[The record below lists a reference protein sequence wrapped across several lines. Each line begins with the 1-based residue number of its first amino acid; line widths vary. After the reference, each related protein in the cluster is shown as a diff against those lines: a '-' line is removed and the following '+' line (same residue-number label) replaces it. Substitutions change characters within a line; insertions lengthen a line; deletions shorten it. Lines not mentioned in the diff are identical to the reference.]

1 MVSKRADAP
10 YRLSGLFTRVE
21 IGHIT
26 LRSAAGLD
34 SNLCCCALWRTGL
47 AFMGSSGM
55 LTTTSAGR
63 LRPAPVGRECP
74 DHRGSRGC
82 LWKTNQAWSWPGAG
96 GAPRTPK
103 RHARRLAAIRCL
115 VAAGARDG
123 SRCGS
128 DAPAGGADPDRAFP
142 ESELELWWFGG
153 TPDDCSRSICK
164 FKDNPESTS

>member
-1 MVSKRADAP
+1 MFSKRADAP

-26 LRSAAGLD
+26 LRSAEGLD

-47 AFMGSSGM
+47 AFMGSPECSQQRRR
-55 LTTTSAGR
+55 AAFDR
-63 LRPAPVGRECP
+63 LQWVENVRIIVGREAAC
-74 DHRGSRGC
+74 G
-82 LWKTNQAWSWPGAG
+82 KTNQAWSWPGAG

-123 SRCGS
+123 SRGGS
-128 DAPAGGADPDRAFP
+128 DAPSGRR
-142 ESELELWWFGG
+142 
-153 TPDDCSRSICK
+153 RS
-164 FKDNPESTS
+164 